1 MTVRLVFFLVF
12 TWLSIATAQL
22 KSSSAWPALQFQF
35 IVKRS
40 SMNVIG
46 HSNFSMMATPVTSDD
61 VSQVLYDVSAT
72 FTQATTVYIYTVVD
86 GKASLSSSGGALEP
100 EIKCLTAES
109 EMLPPVNSIVA
120 ALNQAMGI
128 SIPKDFQC
136 LSDNL
141 FKVSVH
147 SIDFAVCATGA
158 SGFTMHSSD
167 VDVQVTYV
175 WDFPGILSDTTVKKC
190 PAIIQPTQLTPIGR
204 SLLTG
209 TPIDHDKSRKLAPA
223 FDFSWGDSSC
233 KCKSTPRPCIFI
245 HGLGIQTE
253 LPQNQNSFEEYWG
266 DDLSQHAPCCSSMKF
281 AVMNTETSAWTDEKL
296 QQKVCDQEFWLPS
309 LGTLGRVVSINRNLT
324 ITTRLS
330 GLEMDYSTRPKCH

>member
-167 VDVQVTYV
+167 VDVQGFY
-175 WDFPGILSDTTVKKC
+175 
-190 PAIIQPTQLTPIGR
+190 PT
-204 SLLTG
+204 
-209 TPIDHDKSRKLAPA
+209 
-223 FDFSWGDSSC
+223 
-233 KCKSTPRPCIFI
+233 
-245 HGLGIQTE
+245 
-253 LPQNQNSFEEYWG
+253 
-266 DDLSQHAPCCSSMKF
+266 
-281 AVMNTETSAWTDEKL
+281 L
-296 QQKVCDQEFWLPS
+296 Q
-309 LGTLGRVVSINRNLT
+309 
-324 ITTRLS
+324 
-330 GLEMDYSTRPKCH
+330 